1 MEATNSGYDHV
12 ASDTR
17 IQQILNSSESFYEV
31 KEIPPRSKLTYSN
44 GYYVD
49 CTALFID
56 IRDSSKL
63 PENHNRPLPRA
74 KNLQASK
81 QAIANACG
89 FHRNVLYNHAEAIAV
104 LDKYASAEKLAIVS

>member
-17 IQQILNSSESFYEV
+17 IQQILNSSESFDEV
-31 KEIPPRSKLTYSN
+31 KEIPTRSKLTYSN

-63 PENHNRPLPRA
+63 PENHNRPVLGKLYRA
-74 KNLQASK
+74 YL
-81 QAIANACG
+81 
-89 FHRNVLYNHAEAIAV
+89 
-104 LDKYASAEKLAIVS
+104 SAEKCSSTGTV